1 MYESFYQLAA
11 NPFRLAP
18 DPNFCFTHT
27 GYKRAREYL
36 EYALAQGE
44 GFVMVTGRPGT
55 GKTMLAETF
64 LQEIDV
70 SRVVA
75 KRITAS
81 NYSADD
87 LLRSVAYAYGIDA
100 ANVDKA
106 TLRHQIQHYFLDHEQ
121 AGRRVLLIIDE
132 AQALQ
137 HSALE
142 ELRILADLQTQ
153 SRLMLQLFLIGQES
167 LQDLMRT
174 PDMEQFQQRVIA
186 NYHLVPLSLIDAR
199 AYIEFRLIQ
208 SGWNGDPGFTSN
220 AVLSIYQLSRGV
232 PRHINKICNR
242 LMLLGYGKGAHTLDI
257 ADVTAISAE
266 MRDELLAPM
275 GSNSTLFTG
284 MDSIAKIPE
293 IRDGRYSLDDLA
305 INAENMD
312 GRFSA
317 ISEATR
323 LAAQRRAQFDARH
336 HDDTDSWFEQQATAS
351 APVQSSAPVMKE
363 PAPAPASP
371 AAGIKRQ
378 RSSAALGRMLGQFK
392 LREALVVTGAT
403 LALTTISI
411 AAIPTIMGERHGQ
424 AALSKADDP
433 QSSRNEPVPAY
444 KEGPANVQVVAR
456 QETAGTPVSEPVV
469 TVAHDVAAEPGG
481 QEKLQLALAEL
492 PALSPAPGAAV
503 ADLSSA
509 DIDSAERIEAEGSR
523 AMDPVSGAAANPAAE
538 IVELSSTGLDAEDQ
552 QDEIPQAGESVSATG
567 ARPTDEV
574 EVPGSESETRTAR
587 GTIDRQPADTVSQPD
602 IARQPGDI
610 EPAPTLVATAPP
622 EPAVDVVDAQIQE
635 LLARGQR
642 SVDAYRLMTPSGDN
656 AYGYYSA
663 VLALDP
669 DNASAHKGIQQIV
682 GLYAALS
689 RKAMSRQQ
697 TDRAARYLDRGL
709 SIQPNNRQLLAL
721 QSRLE
726 AMPAPS
732 SVVYAPVVERDVPVV
747 EGSVTANERDV
758 QDDMVSRITSFFKKR
773 KAEAERGEV
782 ITPAGWD
789 G

>member
-1 MYESFYQLAA
+1 MYESFYQLAS

-18 DPNFCFTHT
+18 DPNFCFTHS

-142 ELRILADLQTQ
+142 ELRIMADLQTE

-186 NYHLVPLSLIDAR
+186 NYHLVPLNLIDAR
-199 AYIEFRLIQ
+199 AYIEFRLLQ
-208 SGWNGDPGFTSN
+208 AGWNGDPAFTSN
-220 AVLSIYQLSRGV
+220 AVLSIYQLSRGI

-257 ADVTAISAE
+257 GDVTAISEE

-275 GSNSTLFTG
+275 GSDSTLFTG
-284 MDSIAKIPE
+284 ADSIATIPE
-293 IRDGRYSLDDLA
+293 IRDGQYSLDDLA

-336 HDDTDSWFEQQATAS
+336 HDDQDSWFEQQAAVTAPMQQSAKVLNAPAS
-351 APVQSSAPVMKE
+351 APVSSA
-363 PAPAPASP
+363 AD
-371 AAGIKRQ
+371 IKRP
-378 RSSAALGRMLGQFK
+378 RSTALGRMLGQFK
-392 LREALVVTGAT
+392 LREAIVVTGAT

-411 AAIPTIMGERHGQ
+411 AALPTIMGDRHDQ
-424 AALSKADDP
+424 TALSRADDS
-433 QSSRNEPVPAY
+433 QSPRNRSVPAD
-444 KEGPANVQVVAR
+444 KGDLANVQLVTS
-456 QETAGTPVSEPVV
+456 QDTAGSLVSEPVV
-469 TVAHDVAAEPGG
+469 TEADDVAAESVG
-481 QEKLQLALAEL
+481 QENVQLALVEVPEL
-492 PALSPAPGAAV
+492 LPVLETPLEE
-503 ADLSSA
+503 LSST
-509 DIDSAERIEAEGSR
+509 DVDLKERIEVGDSR
-523 AMDPVSGAAANPAAE
+523 ATDSVSGAAANPADE
-538 IVELSSTGLDAEDQ
+538 VVELSSTGPAAKDQ
-552 QDEIPQAGESVSATG
+552 QDEIPQAGESVSDTG
-567 ARPTDEV
+567 TKPTDEV

-587 GTIDRQPADTVSQPD
+587 GTIDRQRAEPVSQPD
-602 IARQPGDI
+602 IAGQPGDI
-610 EPAPTLVATAPP
+610 DPESTLVATTPP
-622 EPAVDVVDAQIQE
+622 EPAVNVVDAQIQE

-642 SVDAYRLMTPSGDN
+642 SVDDYRLMTPSGDN
-656 AYGYYSA
+656 AYGYFNA

-669 DNASAHKGIQQIV
+669 DNTSAHKGIQQIV
-682 GLYAALS
+682 ELYATLS
-689 RKAMSRQQ
+689 RKAMNRRQ

-721 QSRLE
+721 QSSLD
-726 AMPAPS
+726 AMPASPS
-732 SVVYAPVVERDVPVV
+732 VASATVVEREVPVL
-747 EGSVTANERDV
+747 EGSVTANK
-758 QDDMVSRITSFFKKR
+758 QKTPDDMVSRITTFFKKR
-773 KAEAERGEV
+773 KAEAARGEV

>member
-1 MYESFYQLAA
+1 MYESFYQLTA

-18 DPNFCFTHT
+18 DPNFCFTHS

-81 NYSADD
+81 NYTADD

-106 TLRHQIQHYFLDHEQ
+106 TLRHQIQRYFLEHEQ

-186 NYHLVPLSLIDAR
+186 NYHLVPLTLIDAR
-199 AYIEFRLIQ
+199 SYIEFRLVQ
-208 SGWNGDPGFTSN
+208 AGWNGDPEFTSN

-242 LMLLGYGKGAHTLDI
+242 LMLLGYGKGAHTLDM

-275 GSNSTLFTG
+275 GTGNAEFTG
-284 MDSIAKIPE
+284 NDSMATIPE
-293 IRDGRYSLDDLA
+293 IRDGRCSLEDLA
-305 INAENMD
+305 ITAENLD
-312 GRFSA
+312 ERYSA

-323 LAAQRRAQFDARH
+323 LAAERRARFDDRH
-336 HDDTDSWFEQQATAS
+336 HDDPESWFESQDVPAP
-351 APVQSSAPVMKE
+351 PVQPVAPIMDKQ
-363 PAPAPASP
+363 APAP
-371 AAGIKRQ
+371 GRQ
-378 RSSAALGRMLGQFK
+378 RQRTDMLSRMLGQFK

-411 AAIPTIMGERHGQ
+411 AALPTIMGERHGQ
-424 AALSKADDP
+424 IPLAQAGDP
-433 QSSRNEPVPAY
+433 QHPRNESVTETSKVTAQ
-444 KEGPANVQVVAR
+444 VQVVPA
-456 QETAGTPVSEPVV
+456 QETAGLSVTEPVDSAA
-469 TVAHDVAAEPGG
+469 TEVAAETTRR
-481 QEKLQLALAEL
+481 EDVQLALVEVPVLVPVVEAPVAEL
-492 PALSPAPGAAV
+492 AATGVDPGEPVEVEVSRTGVPESDAISNTADEVVLVSP
-503 ADLSSA
+503 
-509 DIDSAERIEAEGSR
+509 
-523 AMDPVSGAAANPAAE
+523 
-538 IVELSSTGLDAEDQ
+538 TGNE
-552 QDEIPQAGESVSATG
+552 AGERLDTAESRPEPTAADTG
-567 ARPTDEV
+567 AKPTDEV
-574 EVPGSESETRTAR
+574 EVPGQESETRTAQ
-587 GTIDRQPADTVSQPD
+587 GLIDRQVAHSGNARLPGEGETEQSMVAGTPA
-602 IARQPGDI
+602 G
-610 EPAPTLVATAPP
+610 
-622 EPAVDVVDAQIQE
+622 PAVDAVDARIQE
-635 LLARGQR
+635 LLSRGRQ
-642 SVDAYRLMTPSGDN
+642 SIDDYRLMTPPGDN
-656 AYGYYSA
+656 AYGYFSA

-669 DNASAHKGIQQIV
+669 GNLEAHGAINEIV
-682 GLYAALS
+682 DLYATLT
-689 RKAMSRQQ
+689 RKAMNRRQ

-726 AMPAPS
+726 SISTSP
-732 SVVYAPVVERDVPVV
+732 PVQVAERDVPAI
-747 EGSVTANERDV
+747 EGSVTAV
-758 QDDMVSRITSFFKKR
+758 QRETRDDMVSRITTFFKKR

-782 ITPAGWD
+782 RIPAGWD

>member
-18 DPNFCFTHT
+18 DPNFCFTHS

-186 NYHLVPLSLIDAR
+186 NYHLVPLNLIDAR

-208 SGWNGDPGFTSN
+208 AGWNGDPAFTSN
-220 AVLSIYQLSRGV
+220 AVLSIYQLSRGI

-257 ADVTAISAE
+257 GDVTAISEE

-275 GSNSTLFTG
+275 GSSSTLFTG
-284 MDSIAKIPE
+284 TDSIATIPE
-293 IRDGRYSLDDLA
+293 ICDGQYSLDDLA

-336 HDDTDSWFEQQATAS
+336 HDDTDSWFEQQAAAS
-351 APVQSSAPVMKE
+351 APVQPSAPVMKE
-363 PAPAPASP
+363 PAAAPVSP
-371 AAGIKRQ
+371 AAGVKRQ
-378 RSSAALGRMLGQFK
+378 RSAALSRMLGQFK
-392 LREALVVTGAT
+392 LREAIVVTGAT

-411 AAIPTIMGERHGQ
+411 AALPTFMGERHGQ
-424 AALSKADDP
+424 AALSQADDP
-433 QSSRNEPVPAY
+433 QSSPNEPVPVY
-444 KEGPANVQVVAR
+444 KEGLANVAVVAR
-456 QETAGTPVSEPVV
+456 QETAEAPVSEPVV
-469 TVAHDVAAEPGG
+469 TVANDVAAEPVG

-492 PALSPAPGAAV
+492 PALSPAPEAAV
-503 ADLSSA
+503 AELSSA
-509 DIDSAERIEAEGSR
+509 DIDLAERIEAEGPR
-523 AMDPVSGAAANPAAE
+523 AMDPVSGVAANPAGE
-538 IVELSSTGLDAEDQ
+538 VVELSSTGLDAEDL
-552 QDEIPQAGESVSATG
+552 QDEIPQAGESESATG
-567 ARPTDEV
+567 TRPTDEV

-587 GTIDRQPADTVSQPD
+587 GAIDRQPADAVSQPD
-602 IARQPGDI
+602 IARQPDDI
-610 EPAPTLVATAPP
+610 DPGSTLVVTAPP
-622 EPAVDVVDAQIQE
+622 EPAVNVVDARIQE

-669 DNASAHKGIQQIV
+669 DNASAHKGIQQIME
-682 GLYAALS
+682 LYATLS

-726 AMPAPS
+726 AMPATS
-732 SVVYAPVVERDVPVV
+732 SVVQAPVVERDVPVLD
-747 EGSVTANERDV
+747 GSVTANEREV
-758 QDDMVSRITSFFKKR
+758 HDDMVSRITSFFKKR

>member
-18 DPNFCFTHT
+18 DPNFCFTHS

-186 NYHLVPLSLIDAR
+186 NYHLVPLNLIDAR

-208 SGWNGDPGFTSN
+208 AGWNGDPEFTSN
-220 AVLSIYQLSRGV
+220 AVLSIYQLSRGI

-257 ADVTAISAE
+257 GDVTAISEE

-275 GSNSTLFTG
+275 GSSSTLFTG
-284 MDSIAKIPE
+284 TDSIATIPE
-293 IRDGRYSLDDLA
+293 IRDGQYSLDDLA

-336 HDDTDSWFEQQATAS
+336 HDDTDSWFEQQAAAS
-351 APVQSSAPVMKE
+351 APVQPSAPVMKE
-363 PAPAPASP
+363 PAAAPVSP
-371 AAGIKRQ
+371 AAGVKRQ
-378 RSSAALGRMLGQFK
+378 RSAALQAQP
-392 LREALVVTGAT
+392 LR
-403 LALTTISI
+403 
-411 AAIPTIMGERHGQ
+411 
-424 AALSKADDP
+424 
-433 QSSRNEPVPAY
+433 
-444 KEGPANVQVVAR
+444 
-456 QETAGTPVSEPVV
+456 
-469 TVAHDVAAEPGG
+469 
-481 QEKLQLALAEL
+481 
-492 PALSPAPGAAV
+492 
-503 ADLSSA
+503 
-509 DIDSAERIEAEGSR
+509 
-523 AMDPVSGAAANPAAE
+523 
-538 IVELSSTGLDAEDQ
+538 
-552 QDEIPQAGESVSATG
+552 
-567 ARPTDEV
+567 
-574 EVPGSESETRTAR
+574 
-587 GTIDRQPADTVSQPD
+587 
-602 IARQPGDI
+602 
-610 EPAPTLVATAPP
+610 
-622 EPAVDVVDAQIQE
+622 
-635 LLARGQR
+635 
-642 SVDAYRLMTPSGDN
+642 
-656 AYGYYSA
+656 
-663 VLALDP
+663 
-669 DNASAHKGIQQIV
+669 
-682 GLYAALS
+682 
-689 RKAMSRQQ
+689 
-697 TDRAARYLDRGL
+697 
-709 SIQPNNRQLLAL
+709 
-721 QSRLE
+721 
-726 AMPAPS
+726 
-732 SVVYAPVVERDVPVV
+732 
-747 EGSVTANERDV
+747 
-758 QDDMVSRITSFFKKR
+758 
-773 KAEAERGEV
+773 
-782 ITPAGWD
+782 
-789 G
+789 

>member
-18 DPNFCFTHT
+18 DPNFCFTHS

-186 NYHLVPLSLIDAR
+186 NYHLVPLNLIDAR

-257 ADVTAISAE
+257 DDVTAISAE

-284 MDSIAKIPE
+284 MDSIATIPE

-336 HDDTDSWFEQQATAS
+336 HDDSDSWFEQQATAS
-351 APVQSSAPVMKE
+351 APVQPSALVMEE
-363 PAPAPASP
+363 PAPAPVSP
-371 AAGIKRQ
+371 AAGINRQ

-411 AAIPTIMGERHGQ
+411 AALPTIMGERHAQ

-433 QSSRNEPVPAY
+433 QSSRNAPVPGY
-444 KEGPANVQVVAR
+444 RPANVQVVAS
-456 QETAGTPVSEPVV
+456 QEAAGAPVSEPVV
-469 TVAHDVAAEPGG
+469 TVANDVAAEPVG

-492 PALSPAPGAAV
+492 PVLSPAPEAAV

-509 DIDSAERIEAEGSR
+509 DIDLAERIEADGSR
-523 AMDPVSGAAANPAAE
+523 AMAPVSGAAANPAAE
-538 IVELSSTGLDAEDQ
+538 VVELSSTGLDAEDQ
-552 QDEIPQAGESVSATG
+552 QDEIPQAGEPVSATG

-574 EVPGSESETRTAR
+574 EVPGSESETRTAG
-587 GTIDRQPADTVSQPD
+587 GTIDRQLADTVSQPD

-610 EPAPTLVATAPP
+610 DPGPTLVATAPP
-622 EPAVDVVDAQIQE
+622 EPAVDVVDVRIQE
-635 LLARGQR
+635 LLSRGQR

-669 DNASAHKGIQQIV
+669 DNASAHTGIEQIV
-682 GLYAALS
+682 ELYATLS

-726 AMPAPS
+726 AMPASS
-732 SVVYAPVVERDVPVV
+732 SVAYAPVDERDVPVL
-747 EGSVTANERDV
+747 EGSVTANEKEVR
-758 QDDMVSRITSFFKKR
+758 DDMVSRITTFFKKR
-773 KAEAERGEV
+773 KAEALRGEV